1 MPSPGTSGGRVR
13 VYIDGDA
20 ADLERAV
27 KQSNSALSRL
37 GIGQQ
42 NLSTK
47 TKLANAVADQQRR
60 NLSAIATGAKY
71 AAGGLAV
78 FAGAGL
84 VKATTDGIRFNAQME
99 SSELALKNLL
109 GGSQE
114 AKKYLDDL
122 YETAKQT
129 PFEFTDLTEAS
140 RRLIS
145 FGLDAEKTKRVL
157 NATGDAVAAMGGSAE
172 NIDRVTL
179 ALGQMQAKGKV
190 SAEEL
195 LQLTEAG
202 IPAYKIL
209 QDELGLTG
217 DQIADIGN
225 QGIKA
230 DAAIDALTRGME
242 DRFGGMAAKQ
252 AKTWDGLTST
262 MKDNW
267 AQMTGAMTTDLFGEA
282 KQWAPKVNE
291 TMEDITAIF
300 ERSDLSF
307 DEKVQKSVD
316 AIDVNLGPLADEIGH
331 QLDDAELGEHLIDA
345 VDWAIPRVAEHAGTL
360 GVEVAE
366 GLAKGFIH
374 ADPLGKAVITASV
387 IRMLGGNAAFG
398 IIGGTI
404 WKKVF
409 AGAAAKTAAST
420 TVATGAGEVFGT
432 TAGGAAA
439 GGLTAKFGSFI
450 RSPAFLKGLGVAGAG
465 IAIGD
470 ALGDSAARQAAL
482 RGDDVTKALE
492 QHIPSLDS
500 FGAFSDGP
508 GLIESVFGASEET
521 KHAQELLGVLKG
533 IAEEGK
539 AISDEDAKRLMH
551 ESRFLDLSEEQKK
564 QAREI
569 LQIGE
574 RRQDQ
579 LQRLAQT
586 MGTITIGP
594 GQRDAFNALAN
605 SDFTG
610 NVEAMQRGFF
620 TTLASMRKASRENMD
635 AIATNLGRG
644 SEDGRA
650 AMAANYRAMAANVER
665 MNDRGLISDREAMKK
680 RLALIEKSR
689 LVEATEDQARQM
701 AKTWNNGL
709 NDQEQYT
716 KKHVDDVLD
725 KLNRMPPQA
734 AKAASQTWLG
744 QLRIAA
750 QNNPKLQDEFRD
762 LRSKI
767 VDELGIA
774 AVRGTKK
781 AQDLQAG
788 VGGSYRNTSWIGGKA
803 LGVLAENT
811 SNFLTGVDQKPL
823 DFTLK
828 DVAKG
833 KSPFQRGGAV
843 RLQGG
848 GDVFQVPGTGTGD
861 SFHTVVPPNSFVLNR
876 EAVGE
881 FIGLQRGGVPV
892 VLEPG
897 ELVFGPEAVAQ
908 MGGWLQWAN
917 DEKPRFAT
925 GGSGIQQALG
935 PYDMPP
941 VAYDPN
947 HAGGNSHLHLDFFTV
962 AQALAYGHK
971 MQGMGWNISE
981 YTPKGGNPWGFG
993 GISTQHQSPGHYDG
1007 TAFDAN
1013 TAADETRAEVAAVVR
1028 LLGGKGISVAAAQKL
1043 KRVLIDGP
1051 DGVMKGGA
1059 QAASDKAWKAA
1070 SAYLRAKTPTDMGV
1084 GSYPADGTGKGVA
1097 NAAGLPASLQK
1108 YNQRYEPHWAPDYG
1122 GYVMPARDI
1131 AKLAEWAGRGRVPGW
1146 TMQQVTVGE
1155 SGGRPGSAG
1164 VDPGGTKGYG
1174 LWAITSPFANN
1185 LVSRYGGYEAM
1196 WNPVANAQ
1204 VMAAMYPTGWSG
1216 GSPWYG
1222 TSHVSDYNKH
1232 YTGKMARGGFVGAR
1246 RLAGGGDSDGKKT
1259 DGKWSH
1265 SPMPPP
1271 SMPLPGGMG
1280 AKPGDLTYEQKMT
1293 VLGIAL
1299 TGAEET
1305 PATEDDL
1312 KILYGQMRLIQGELD
1327 AVNDGLSN
1335 LHLTKADRAKARRQA
1350 LHSTADLEK
1359 KLGKGGFTEKELA
1372 RLKRARE
1379 RAAKQAGGDILSERR
1394 DELLDR
1400 LSSLTGE
1407 MASTKDSIESLNES
1421 ANETLTELAESMA
1434 SLATEMAEHN
1444 DLISRNQG
1452 VSNAELVRAL
1462 ADLLDGEIGGRVD
1475 AFSNTAGYGQVVAA

>member
-13 VYIDGDA
+13 IYIDGDA

-27 KQSNSALSRL
+27 KQSNSALARL
-37 GIGQQ
+37 GIGQS

-47 TKLANAVADQQRR
+47 TQLANAVADQQRR
-60 NLSAIATGAKY
+60 NLSAVATGAKY

-145 FGLDAEKTKRVL
+145 FGLDADKTKEIL

-291 TMEDITAIF
+291 TMEDITSIF
-300 ERSDLSF
+300 ERKDLSF
-307 DEKVQKSVD
+307 DQKVQRSFD
-316 AIDVNLGPLADEIGH
+316 AIDVNLGPLADEIGK
-331 QLDDAELGEHLIDA
+331 QLDDAELGEHFVDA
-345 VDWAIPRVAEHAGTL
+345 VEWAIPRVAENAGQL
-360 GVEVAE
+360 GLKVAE
-366 GLAKGFIH
+366 GMVQGWIH
-374 ADPLGKAVITASV
+374 ADPLGRLFLGASAV
-387 IRMLGGNAAFG
+387 RMVAGNAGFSILGGAIAKQTGSAAS
-398 IIGGTI
+398 
-404 WKKVF
+404 
-409 AGAAAKTAAST
+409 AALPASLRTAASG
-420 TVATGAGEVFGT
+420 VNWGPIGLLI
-432 TAGGAAA
+432 AGGIAGGMEGAEGPLGLAMQRQVKRWTGLAGNEDWTANLRESIEKVGDGDYLDTLAADAKDAGHTLRVEMVKAWVAA
-439 GGLTAKFGSFI
+439 G
-450 RSPAFLKGLGVAGAG
+450 
-465 IAIGD
+465 
-470 ALGDSAARQAAL
+470 
-482 RGDDVTKALE
+482 DV
-492 QHIPSLDS
+492 
-500 FGAFSDGP
+500 
-508 GLIESVFGASEET
+508 
-521 KHAQELLGVLKG
+521 
-533 IAEEGK
+533 
-539 AISDEDAKRLMH
+539 
-551 ESRFLDLSEEQKK
+551 SEEQ
-564 QAREI
+564 
-569 LQIGE
+569 GE
-574 RRQDQ
+574 RIIGSIHRLRQGSQDESFIEFSTTNKTFK
-579 LQRLAQT
+579 AN
-586 MGTITIGP
+586 IE
-594 GQRDAFNALAN
+594 ALH
-605 SDFTG
+605 
-610 NVEAMQRGFF
+610 RGFA
-620 TTLASMRKASRENMD
+620 TSMGGIRKIGKETSEE
-635 AIATNLGRG
+635 IESELGKG
-644 SEDGRA
+644 SAAGRR
-650 AMAANYRAMAANVER
+650 AMAANYRAMADNV
-665 MNDRGLISDREAMKK
+665 D
-680 RLALIEKSR
+680 R
-689 LVEATEDQARQM
+689 LVERGVLTTRQGEKRKAELIENSNLVAATTSVARSM
-701 AKTWNNGL
+701 SKAWSRGL
-709 NDQEQYT
+709 SDQEQFT

-725 KLNRMPPQA
+725 QLQRMPAPA
-734 AKAASQTWLG
+734 ANAASRLWLG
-744 QLRIAA
+744 QLREAA
-750 QNNPKLQDEFRD
+750 KNNPKLMDEFRA
-762 LRSKI
+762 LRERI

-881 FIGLQRGGVPV
+881 FFGLQRGGVPV

-917 DEKPRFAT
+917 DKKPRFAT
-925 GGSGIQQALG
+925 GGSVIQQALG

-971 MQGMGWNISE
+971 MQGMGWNIGE
-981 YTPKGGNPWGFG
+981 YAPKGGNPWGFG
-993 GISTQHQSPGHYDG
+993 PITTQHQSPGHYDG

-1013 TAADETRAEVAAVVR
+1013 TASNETRAEVAAVVR

-1051 DGVMKGGA
+1051 DGVMRGGA

-1174 LWAITSPFANN
+1174 LWAITSPFANS

-1232 YTGKMARGGFVGAR
+1232 YTGKMARGGFVGMAK
-1246 RLAGGGDSDGKKT
+1246 GGKPTKGSFDPTPDA
-1259 DGKWSH
+1259 
-1265 SPMPPP
+1265 PPQYGP
-1271 SMPLPGGMG
+1271 ALPGFPGG
-1280 AKPGDLTYEQKMT
+1280 SKPGDLTYEQKMT

-1305 PATEDDL
+1305 AASEDDL
-1312 KILYGQMRLIQGELD
+1312 KILSVQMRLIQGELD
-1327 AVNDGLSN
+1327 TVNDGLSN
-1335 LHLTKADRAKARRQA
+1335 LHLTKDDRAKARRQA
-1350 LHSTADLEK
+1350 ADATEAMRKKFMKDGNLSEEERRKLEH
-1359 KLGKGGFTEKELA
+1359 A
-1372 RLKRARE
+1372 Q
-1379 RAAKQAGGDILSERR
+1379 RAAMRDAGSDILSARR
-1394 DELLDR
+1394 DDLLDR

-1407 MASTKDSIESLNES
+1407 MASTKDSIESLNDQ
-1421 ANETLTELAESMA
+1421 AAETMSELAESMA
-1434 SLATEMAEHN
+1434 SLAAEMAEHN